1 MFSKYIWLLP
11 LFLSILL
18 YSNDYL
24 NNITFNFMNKWLNIT
39 KTIYSNLDKKL
50 NIKPNLDINQKVFT
64 SSELKKYTNLEDGLY
79 ISILGHVF
87 DVTKG
92 AKHYGPGATYHAFTG
107 KIYIETAFIII
118 FINIYIC
125 CYIYVIYIFRT

>member
-11 LFLSILL
+11 LFVSILL

-24 NNITFNFMNKWLNIT
+24 NDITFNFMNKWLNII
-39 KTIYSNLDKKL
+39 KTIYSNLDRKL

-64 SSELKKYTNLEDGLY
+64 SNELKKYTNLENGLY
-79 ISILGHVF
+79 ISILGNVF

-107 KIYIETAFIII
+107 IIYILKLHLSL
-118 FINIYIC
+118 YL
-125 CYIYVIYIFRT
+125 